1 MVSQVVLNLEVD
13 DAGRGFHQDFII
25 VKYL

>member
-1 MVSQVVLNLEVD
+1 MVSQVVFNLEVD
-13 DAGRGFHQDFII
+13 DAVREFHQDFII